1 MKGAYKEEFDK
12 KVRELANKEYTGS
25 WKETWV
31 KFVCPIYPMSY
42 VTFSRIMNNWKPKK
56 RRVK

>member
-1 MKGAYKEEFDK
+1 MAKGVNKIEYDK
-12 KVRELANKEYTGS
+12 KVKELARKEYTGS
-25 WKETWV
+25 WKETWA

-56 RRVK
+56 K